1 MLKVAQ
7 KVTIYIIYK
16 EYGMRY
22 LNKLLATGVLLVAT
36 TIMSFA
42 LKAEYRF
49 EKCDGSASLENHA
62 GNTLVG
68 ELSGDANISLG
79 DGKIIN
85 ALSLSGDGMM
95 SVEHSTE
102 LDIVGDLTIAFW
114 IKPSEIKKQAL
125 VTRGFGTGTGRKYAS
140 NAEYF
145 IKMNSTGQL
154 VYRHSFVESNG
165 SVIAYSDTNL
175 STDEWT
181 HVVFTRDNSA
191 KTMRFYINGV
201 ANSEYSYTV
210 DPKSSHTEKLVIG
223 QCDGCVN
230 PDKFSGKL
238 DEIKLYSIALSESD
252 ISALYN
258 TEDGGAYATGG
269 CHPAPLALD
278 DSADLPFAGTVTVDI
293 LSNDRTNDSATCAV
307 DASTVMIRSNPTDSN
322 LSDDNKT
329 LTVTGE
335 GSWSV
340 DDNGTITFV
349 SISSFIGNP
358 TDINYTVSDSCANL
372 SNQAVVSLTRVA
384 NSGGN
389 TGGGSSGGSGEGSSW
404 SSGGD
409 SSLDA
414 TPSSTPDKNITLG
427 DMVWYDID
435 KDGIQDSTEQ
445 GVADVTVVLFD
456 VDGNVVK
463 RTTTNVD
470 GIYQFTD
477 VVAGTYS
484 IGFSNLPTD
493 YIFTSQNMG
502 SSDAQDSDVDSSGR
516 TAKFSVGNVENDL
529 IYDAGIVPTTEPS
542 VTIRPSVDENITAPV
557 KECNCDNYKSTIPS
571 MNVIGLVAIWLLVSL
586 LGVLFLRGDE
596 FNFNKK

>member
-1 MLKVAQ
+1 
-7 KVTIYIIYK
+7 
-16 EYGMRY
+16 
-22 LNKLLATGVLLVAT
+22 
-36 TIMSFA
+36 MSFA

-79 DGKIIN
+79 DGKIVN

-125 VTRGFGTGTGRKYAS
+125 VTRGFGSGTGRKYAS

-154 VYRHSFVESNG
+154 AYRHSFVESNG

-175 STDEWT
+175 SVDVWT

-201 ANSEYSYTV
+201 ANSEYSYTT

-230 PDKFSGKL
+230 PDNFSGKL
-238 DEIKLYSIALSESD
+238 DEIKLYSIALSESN
-252 ISALYN
+252 ISALYSE
-258 TEDGGAYATGG
+258 EDGGGHTTGG
-269 CHPAPLALD
+269 CHPAPIASD

-293 LSNDRTNDSATCAV
+293 LNNDRTNDSATCAV
-307 DASTVMIRSNPTDSN
+307 DASTVMIRSNPADSN

-329 LTVTGE
+329 LTVTDE
-335 GSWSV
+335 GNWSV
-340 DDNGTITFV
+340 ENSGAITFV
-349 SISSFIGNP
+349 SIASFVGNP

-384 NSGGN
+384 NSV
-389 TGGGSSGGSGEGSSW
+389 GGGSSSGSGGGFWGGSA
-404 SSGGD
+404 SSGGGG
-409 SSLDA
+409 SSPDA
-414 TPSSTPDKNITLG
+414 NPSSTPDKNITLG

-435 KDGIQDSTEQ
+435 KDGIQDSSEQ
-445 GVADVTVVLFD
+445 GVANVTVVLFD
-456 VDGNVVK
+456 SDGNG
-463 RTTTNVD
+463 RP
-470 GIYQFTD
+470 GALCYQ
-477 VVAGTYS
+477 
-484 IGFSNLPTD
+484 
-493 YIFTSQNMG
+493 
-502 SSDAQDSDVDSSGR
+502 
-516 TAKFSVGNVENDL
+516 
-529 IYDAGIVPTTEPS
+529 
-542 VTIRPSVDENITAPV
+542 
-557 KECNCDNYKSTIPS
+557 
-571 MNVIGLVAIWLLVSL
+571 
-586 LGVLFLRGDE
+586 
-596 FNFNKK
+596 